1 MGSEIGTV
9 EQRLKSFL
17 SQLQSEFGILD
28 RIVYKNKN
36 QHRRC
41 SYFQYLMKV
50 RRDLRLLKS
59 ANPEEIFSAS
69 FDVIHGKRPK
79 QKVQLLESLKKKR
92 RTDSNKHNFLDRL
105 LGVAHLLAQMAEP
118 MLKAATQVSTL
129 LARSF
134 FMGFSLT
141 VLALLARI
149 RVLVQ
154 QMLLDVVC
162 VFNRVSSL
170 SQKEQAVRLT
180 QERFEVFREY
190 YPAKQQQPT
199 FLECIW
205 ETDKYRLIERKG
217 GSEVENQEKKTKEDA
232 ACIETSKIQYQSVE
246 IFLGEDECD
255 KTIPDE
261 VNVERSSSLNEK
273 DKSSSLLSP
282 IPESNDDDMQVP
294 PGSDIAVSLDK
305 SIVSTGSGM
314 LKSDSEVKI
323 KARAKRNVAFVSVK
337 VSAPPSLSSVN
348 EPGHCLQGKEKGGS
362 STTEEDPFFSLLTT
376 RGNKNSTLF

>member
-1 MGSEIGTV
+1 MASEIETV

-17 SQLQSEFGILD
+17 GQLQSEFGILD

-69 FDVIHGKRPK
+69 FDVINGKRPK
-79 QKVQLLESLKKKR
+79 QKVQLLESLKRR
-92 RTDSNKHNFLDRL
+92 RTDSNKHNFLERL
-105 LGVAHLLAQMAEP
+105 LGIARLLSQMAEP

-162 VFNRVSSL
+162 VFNCVSSL
-170 SQKEQAVRLT
+170 SQKEQAVRLS
-180 QERFEVFREY
+180 QQGFEVFREY
-190 YPAKQQQPT
+190 YPAKQQPT

-217 GSEVENQEKKTKEDA
+217 ASEIENQEKKIKEDA
-232 ACIETSKIQYQSVE
+232 CVEASKIKYQSVE
-246 IFLGEDECD
+246 IFLGDDECGKS
-255 KTIPDE
+255 KTVPDE
-261 VNVERSSSLNEK
+261 VNVERSSSLSKK
-273 DKSSSLLSP
+273 DNSPPLSP
-282 IPESNDDDMQVP
+282 IPESNDEETQVP
-294 PGSDIAVSLDK
+294 PCSNIADSPAK

-314 LKSDSEVKI
+314 LKSDAEVKI
-323 KARAKRNVAFVSVK
+323 KPKAKRNVAFVSVK
-337 VSAPPSLSSVN
+337 QPAPSLSPVN

-362 STTEEDPFFSLLTT
+362 PTREEDPFFSLLTG
-376 RGNKNSTLF
+376 GNKNSTLF

>member
-59 ANPEEIFSAS
+59 ANPGEIFSAS

-105 LGVAHLLAQMAEP
+105 LGVAHLLSQMAEP
-118 MLKAATQVSTL
+118 ILKAATQVSTL

-154 QMLLDVVC
+154 QMLLDVVF

-217 GSEVENQEKKTKEDA
+217 GSEVENQEKKIKEDA

-255 KTIPDE
+255 KIVPDE

-273 DKSSSLLSP
+273 DNSSLLSP
-282 IPESNDDDMQVP
+282 IPESNDDETQVP
-294 PGSDIAVSLDK
+294 RGSDIAVSPDK

-314 LKSDSEVKI
+314 LKSDAEVKI
-323 KARAKRNVAFVSVK
+323 TAKAKRNVAFVSVK

-376 RGNKNSTLF
+376 GGNKNSTFF

>member
-1 MGSEIGTV
+1 MAEVVGLEIETV

-69 FDVIHGKRPK
+69 FDVINGKRPR
-79 QKVQLLESLKKKR
+79 QKVQLLESLKRR

-105 LGVAHLLAQMAEP
+105 LGVAHLLSQMTEP

-134 FMGFSLT
+134 FLGFSLT

-154 QMLLDVVC
+154 QMLLDVVF

-190 YPAKQQQPT
+190 YPAKQQPT

-205 ETDKYRLIERKG
+205 ETDKYRLIEKKG
-217 GSEVENQEKKTKEDA
+217 ASEVENQEKKIKED
-232 ACIETSKIQYQSVE
+232 ACIETSKIKYQSVE

-255 KTIPDE
+255 KTVPDE
-261 VNVERSSSLNEK
+261 VNVERSSSLNKK
-273 DKSSSLLSP
+273 DKSSLLSP
-282 IPESNDDDMQVP
+282 IPEINDDETQVP
-294 PGSDIAVSLDK
+294 PGSDIAVSPDK
-305 SIVSTGSGM
+305 SIFSTGSGM
-314 LKSDSEVKI
+314 LKSDAEVKI
-323 KARAKRNVAFVSVK
+323 KPKAKRNVAFVSVK
-337 VSAPPSLSSVN
+337 RPAPSPSSVN

-362 STTEEDPFFSLLTT
+362 STTEEDPFFSLLTG
-376 RGNKNSTLF
+376 GNKKSTLF